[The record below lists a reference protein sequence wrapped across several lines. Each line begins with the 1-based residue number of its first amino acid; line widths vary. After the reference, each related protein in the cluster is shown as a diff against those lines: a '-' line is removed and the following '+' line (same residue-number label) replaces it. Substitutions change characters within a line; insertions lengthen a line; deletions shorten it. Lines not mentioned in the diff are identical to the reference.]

1 MLETSTSRSPS
12 DSPSQALPLLQSR
25 SHELEVQFDAIIIG
39 AGPAGLCCALG
50 LAGLGLSVGLLE
62 RQSADAIAAPAFDG
76 REIAL
81 TMRSIRILESLGVWP
96 RIASA
101 EIAPLEDA
109 VVMTSADPHRLRFDH
124 RDARC
129 AALGYLVPNHAIRAA
144 AYRSVAAEPR
154 ISLLCSR
161 QLTGLQIE
169 RSSVS
174 VRTAQGEAWR
184 GRLLIAADS
193 RFSDTRR
200 AVGIASDMLDFGKTM
215 LVCRMRHEVAHQ
227 RCAWEW
233 FKDRCTVALLPLNGN
248 ESSIVVTI
256 CAAEAQRLQALDA
269 SAFERDM
276 QARFEHRLGAM
287 SLSSTRHSYPLVAS
301 YARRFVAARCALIGD
316 AAVGMHPVTAHGF
329 NLGLRG
335 QDTLLKALTQA
346 SRSGSDIGE
355 ASVLDRYAAAHARDS
370 RPLYRATNAI
380 VRLYT
385 DDRPLHR
392 LLRSAGLR
400 LADHFRPAKQLMLSA
415 LTETAPSQGIS
426 LL

>member
-1 MLETSTSRSPS
+1 MLETSGNQLQ
-12 DSPSQALPLLQSR
+12 SQAPARQPSR
-25 SHELEVQFDAIIIG
+25 ELEYDAIIIG

-62 RQSADAIAAPAFDG
+62 RQTAGAIAEPAFDG

-81 TMRSIRILESLGVWP
+81 TTRSIRILESLGVWP
-96 RIASA
+96 RISA
-101 EIAPLEDA
+101 ADVAPLEDA
-109 VVMTSADPHRLRFDH
+109 VVMTSGDRRQLRFDH

-144 AYRSVAAEPR
+144 AYRCVADEPR

-169 RSSVS
+169 RSAVL
-174 VRTAQGEAWR
+174 VRTAQDETLR

-215 LVCRMRHEVAHQ
+215 LVCRMRHEVAHG

-233 FKDRCTVALLPLNGN
+233 FKERCTVALLPLNGD

-256 CAAEAQRLQALDA
+256 SAAEAQRLQALEP

-276 QARFEHRLGAM
+276 QARFEQRLGAM
-287 SLSSTRHSYPLVAS
+287 SLSSTRHCYPLVAS

-335 QDTLLKALTQA
+335 QDTLCKALEQA
-346 SRSGSDIGE
+346 SRSRGDIG
-355 ASVLDRYAAAHARDS
+355 AAPLLDRYQAAHRRDS
-370 RPLYRATNAI
+370 RPLYLATNAI

-400 LADHFRPAKQLMLSA
+400 LADRVRPAKQLMLSA
-415 LTETAPSQGIS
+415 LTETAPSQGTS